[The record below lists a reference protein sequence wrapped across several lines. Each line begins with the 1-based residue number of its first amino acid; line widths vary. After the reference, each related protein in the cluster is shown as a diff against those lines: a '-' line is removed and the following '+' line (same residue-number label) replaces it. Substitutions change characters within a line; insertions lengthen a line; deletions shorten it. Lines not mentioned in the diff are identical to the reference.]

1 VTLGAAARPETETG
15 VPAAEH
21 RPYAGL
27 RTRRRLV
34 AQNQRVSRVAMIG
47 TIRACSGAGQEGDPM
62 IAKKFLWVL
71 ASGWLAAPTA
81 LRAHHSPAMFDG
93 SRQLS
98 LTGTV
103 REFQWTNPH
112 SYIQLVVKGDDGAEQ
127 EWSLEMGANVYL
139 YNLGWRPST
148 VKPGDT
154 LAVTVIPLRNG
165 KPGGLLVE
173 ARTADGKALGA
184 NP

>member
-1 VTLGAAARPETETG
+1 
-15 VPAAEH
+15 
-21 RPYAGL
+21 
-27 RTRRRLV
+27 
-34 AQNQRVSRVAMIG
+34 
-47 TIRACSGAGQEGDPM
+47 
-62 IAKKFLWVL
+62 
-71 ASGWLAAPTA
+71 
-81 LRAHHSPAMFDG
+81 MFDG
-93 SRQLS
+93 SRQLT

-112 SYIQLVVKGDDGAEQ
+112 SYIQLVVKADDGAEQ

-154 LAVTVIPLRNG
+154 LTVTAIPMRNG

>member
-1 VTLGAAARPETETG
+1 
-15 VPAAEH
+15 
-21 RPYAGL
+21 
-27 RTRRRLV
+27 
-34 AQNQRVSRVAMIG
+34 
-47 TIRACSGAGQEGDPM
+47 M
-62 IAKKFLWVL
+62 IAKQILRVAVAGGL
-71 ASGWLAAPTA
+71 AVPATLQ
-81 LRAHHSPAMFDG
+81 AHHSPAMFDG
-93 SRQLS
+93 SKQLT

-148 VKPGDT
+148 VRPGDT
-154 LAVTVIPLRNG
+154 LAVTVIPMRNG